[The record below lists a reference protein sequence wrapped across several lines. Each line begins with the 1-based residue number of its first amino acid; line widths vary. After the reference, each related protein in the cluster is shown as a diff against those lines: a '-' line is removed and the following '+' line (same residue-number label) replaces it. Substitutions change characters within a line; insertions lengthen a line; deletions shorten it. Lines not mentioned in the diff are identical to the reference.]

1 MLPCGTSPLIYR
13 TPKPPRSGCC
23 GCACRCCGGGSD
35 DDGVHQGERRRR
47 ASVQQQEPAP
57 DTKRSESL
65 TLCAAVCDGR
75 FWLLGG
81 AKFAGM
87 GCGLMLRE
95 CTTTHGLS
103 LSPWVVV

>member
-1 MLPCGTSPLIYR
+1 MVDKEAPDFGSGPGAKAFEAKQA
-13 TPKPPRSGCC
+13 PK
-23 GCACRCCGGGSD
+23 
-35 DDGVHQGERRRR
+35 
-47 ASVQQQEPAP
+47 QEPAP
-57 DTKRSESL
+57 DSKRPESL
-65 TLCAAVCDGR
+65 TLCAAVCDAR

-95 CTTTHGLS
+95 RSTTHGLS